1 MPKMLINGILRDK
14 PKRSDGRFHRLP
26 SPFRGWIS
34 PDVRADFPGT
44 SGRYH
49 LYMSKACPW
58 CHGVDLVLALKGLR
72 QAIGITWMD
81 PVISEDGWVID
92 QTDFD
97 ETTGVPRDRYL
108 YQVYQRAAP
117 AHTGA
122 ITVPLLLD
130 THSGQIVST
139 DSADIMRMLNTA
151 FMDATGP
158 DLYPAE
164 FAAEIDR
171 LADVIHA
178 PIRNGVY
185 RAGFATTQEAYDEA
199 IHQLYAAL
207 DNIDALLNTRC
218 FLAGA
223 MPTEV
228 DLKLFPTLLR
238 FDPVY
243 VTHFRIDRK
252 RIIDYPVLSRY
263 LTDFA
268 QLPGV
273 IETID
278 MQHIRAHY
286 FLSHRHINPSGI
298 IPVGPEPD
306 FIIAAPTKGA
316 A

>member
-14 PKRSDGRFHRLP
+14 PAQSDGRFQRLP
-26 SPFRGWIS
+26 SSFHGWIS
-34 PDVRADFPGT
+34 SEARADFPAVP
-44 SGRYH
+44 GRYH

-58 CHGVDLVLALKGLR
+58 CHGVDLVLSLKGLR
-72 QAIGITWMD
+72 DAIGITWMD
-81 PVISEDGWVID
+81 PVMSEDGWVID
-92 QTDFD
+92 QSSFD
-97 ETTGVPRDRYL
+97 ETAGVPRDRHL

-130 THSGQIVST
+130 KLSGQIVST

-151 FMDATGP
+151 FTDTSGP
-158 DLYPAE
+158 DLYPTE
-164 FAAEIDR
+164 FATEIDR
-171 LADVIHA
+171 LAEIIQA

-185 RAGFATTQEAYDEA
+185 RVGFATTQDAYDEA
-199 IHQLYAAL
+199 AHQLYVALDVVEAAL
-207 DNIDALLNTRC
+207 KTQR

-223 MPTEV
+223 IPTEV

-243 VTHFRIDRK
+243 VTHFRIDRN
-252 RIIDYPVLSRY
+252 RIADYPALSRY
-263 LTDFA
+263 LANFS

-273 IETID
+273 VETID

-298 IPVGPEPD
+298 IPIGPELNYV
-306 FIIAAPTKGA
+306 ITKLTKGA

>member
-14 PKRSDGRFHRLP
+14 PKQSDGRFHRLP

-34 PDVRADFPGT
+34 SQARADFPAA

-58 CHGVDLVLALKGLR
+58 CHGVDLVLALKELR
-72 QAIGITWMD
+72 EVISVTWMD
-81 PVISEDGWVID
+81 PVMSEDGWVID
-92 QTDFD
+92 QSNFD
-97 ETTGVPRDRYL
+97 ERAGIPRDRYL

-130 THSGQIVST
+130 ARSGQIVST

-158 DLYPAE
+158 DLYPTEIAT
-164 FAAEIDR
+164 EIDR
-171 LADVIHA
+171 LAEIIQA
-178 PIRNGVY
+178 PIRNGIY
-185 RAGFATTQEAYDEA
+185 RVGFATTQDAYDEA

-207 DNIDALLNTRC
+207 DVVETVLNTRRY
-218 FLAGA
+218 LVGA
-223 MPTEV
+223 VPTEV
-228 DLKLFPTLLR
+228 DLKFFPTLLR

-243 VTHFRIDRK
+243 VTHFRIDRN
-252 RIIDYPVLSRY
+252 RIADYSALLRY
-263 LTDFA
+263 LAEFA
-268 QLPGV
+268 QLPCV
-273 IETID
+273 AETID

-298 IPVGPEPD
+298 IPIGPEP
-306 FIIAAPTKGA
+306 IYVTTALTKGA

>member
-14 PKRSDGRFHRLP
+14 PAQSDGRFHRLP

-34 PDVRADFPGT
+34 SDARADFPAA
-44 SGRYH
+44 SDRYH

-72 QAIGITWMD
+72 EAISITWMD
-81 PVISEDGWVID
+81 PVMSEDGWVID
-92 QTDFD
+92 QSQFD
-97 ETTGVPRDRYL
+97 ETAGVPRDRYL
-108 YQVYQRAAP
+108 YQVYQRSVP

-130 THSGQIVST
+130 KLSGQVVST
-139 DSADIMRMLNTA
+139 ESADIMRMLNTA
-151 FMDATGP
+151 FTDATGP
-158 DLYPAE
+158 DLHPAE
-164 FAAEIDR
+164 YAAEVDR
-171 LADVIHA
+171 LAKIIQA

-185 RAGFATTQEAYDEA
+185 RVGFATTQEAYDEA
-199 IHQLYAAL
+199 IHRLYTGL
-207 DNIDALLNTRC
+207 DVVEAVLNTRR

-223 MPTEV
+223 MLTEV

-243 VTHFRIDRK
+243 VTHFRIDRN
-252 RIIDYPVLSRY
+252 RITDYPALSRY
-263 LTDFA
+263 LADFVK
-268 QLPGV
+268 LPNV
-273 IETID
+273 VETID

-298 IPVGPEPD
+298 IPIGPEPNYVT
-306 FIIAAPTKGA
+306 AALTMGA

>member
-14 PKRSDGRFHRLP
+14 PAQSDGRFHRLP

-34 PDVRADFPGT
+34 SDAEANFPAA

-72 QAIGITWMD
+72 DLLSITWMD
-81 PVISEDGWVID
+81 PVMSEDGWVID
-92 QTDFD
+92 QSSFD
-97 ETTGVPRDRYL
+97 ETAGVARDRYL
-108 YQVYQRAAP
+108 YQVYRRAEP
-117 AHTGA
+117 AYTGA
-122 ITVPLLLD
+122 ISVPVLLD
-130 THSGQIVST
+130 KHSGQIIST

-151 FMDATGP
+151 FVDAAIP
-158 DLYPAE
+158 DLCPTA

-171 LADVIHA
+171 LAEIIQA

-185 RAGFATTQEAYDEA
+185 RVGFATTQEAYDEA
-199 IHQLYAAL
+199 IHQLYEGL
-207 DNIDALLNTRC
+207 DIVEAVLNTRR
-218 FLAGA
+218 FLAGP

-243 VTHFRIDRK
+243 VTHFKIDRK
-252 RIIDYPVLSRY
+252 RIKDYPALSRY
-263 LTDFA
+263 LADFA
-268 QLPGV
+268 QQPGV
-273 IETID
+273 AETID
-278 MQHIRAHY
+278 LQHTRAHY
-286 FLSHRHINPSGI
+286 FLSHRNINPSGI
-298 IPVGPEPD
+298 IPIGPEPGNIVAD
-306 FIIAAPTKGA
+306 MTKGA

>member
-1 MPKMLINGILRDK
+1 MPKMLINGILRAK
-14 PKRSDGRFHRLP
+14 SVRSDGRFHRLP

-34 PDVRADFPGT
+34 PDVGADFPAT

-49 LYMSKACPW
+49 LYMSKACPR
-58 CHGVDLVLALKGLR
+58 CHGVDLVLSLKGLR

-81 PVISEDGWVID
+81 PVMSEDGWIID

-151 FMDATGP
+151 FVDATGP

-164 FAAEIDR
+164 IAAEIDR
-171 LADVIHA
+171 LAEIIQA

-185 RAGFATTQEAYDEA
+185 RVGFATTQDAYDEA

-207 DNIDALLNTRC
+207 DIVETVLSTRR
-218 FLAGA
+218 FLAGTTL
-223 MPTEV
+223 TEV

-243 VTHFRIDRK
+243 VTHFRIDRT
-252 RIIDYPVLSRY
+252 RIKDYPALSRY
-263 LTDFA
+263 LANFS
-268 QLPGV
+268 QLPDV
-273 IETID
+273 AETID
-278 MQHIRAHY
+278 LQHIRAHY

-298 IPVGPEPD
+298 IPIGPEP
-306 FIIAAPTKGA
+306 IYVTTALTMGA

>member
-14 PKRSDGRFHRLP
+14 PAQSDGRFHRLP
-26 SPFRGWIS
+26 SPFQGWID
-34 PDVRADFPGT
+34 PNAQADFPAA

-58 CHGVDLVLALKGLR
+58 CHGVDLVLMLKGLR

-81 PVISEDGWVID
+81 PVMSEDGWVID
-92 QTDFD
+92 QSSFD
-97 ETTGVPRDRYL
+97 ETAGIPRDRNL

-151 FMDATGP
+151 FTDATEP

-164 FAAEIDR
+164 IAAEIDR
-171 LADVIHA
+171 LAEIIQA

-185 RAGFATTQEAYDEA
+185 RVGFATTQEAYDEA

-207 DNIDALLNTRC
+207 DIVETVLSTRR
-218 FLAGA
+218 FLAGTTL
-223 MPTEV
+223 TEV

-252 RIIDYPVLSRY
+252 RIADYPALSRY
-263 LTDFA
+263 LREFA

-273 IETID
+273 VETID

-298 IPVGPEPD
+298 IPIGPEPGN
-306 FIIAAPTKGA
+306 IIADLTNGA